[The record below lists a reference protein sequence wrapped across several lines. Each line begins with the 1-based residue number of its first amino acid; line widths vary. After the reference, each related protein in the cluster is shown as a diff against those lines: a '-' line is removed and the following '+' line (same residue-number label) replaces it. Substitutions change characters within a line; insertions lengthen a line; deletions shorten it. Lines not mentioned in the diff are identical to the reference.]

1 MSAEADADADPR
13 RHRGARRLLLALA
26 AGALAGLAAPAAGQ
40 GAAST
45 PRGSG
50 EAPRFEVRFPASLR
64 ATPVTGRLF
73 VTLFWRDDLEPRV
86 AAYQSAR
93 TRVGRVPFFAVD
105 VEQLAPGEWA
115 VVDTGAVGY
124 PYWSLRDL
132 PPGEYRAQA
141 VLNLYTRYARADGHV
156 IWAHQ
161 DQWEGQ
167 RWAHAPGN
175 LVSTPVKVT
184 LDPARGFRV
193 RLDLDHALPPVQVPA
208 DTRWVRRFRMQSPML
223 TRFWGH
229 PQYLGATVL
238 LPRGYDEHPER
249 RYPVVYV
256 QGHFSLD
263 APFGF
268 TEDPTPP
275 PPAPVLAAA
284 GDPRSNVESGR
295 PWGGGGR
302 KESGYEFQRAWV
314 RDSFPRMIV
323 VTFQHPTP
331 YFDDSYAVNSANNG
345 PYGDALLQ
353 ELIPEVERR
362 FRVARQ
368 PHARVLT
375 GGSTG
380 GWESLALQVQHP
392 EFFGGTWTFY
402 PDPVDFRRY
411 QLIDAYRD
419 SSAFTVPNAPPGAPE
434 RMMQMTPEGQPVGSM
449 RAISQMELASGSRGR
464 SGAQIDV
471 WNATYGPVGPD
482 GYPKQL
488 WDLRTGR
495 IDRSVAESMRANG
508 YDLRD
513 YLERNWARI
522 GPSLVGKLHL
532 LTGDMDDF
540 YLAPSVYLLEEFLER
555 TRDPYYAGSFRYG
568 RPMKGHGWQPMT
580 NAELL
585 REMAAHVA
593 RNAPAGADL
602 AWLDGAQPFDPGH
615 VRGLWQLVAVRDL
628 RTGAIDSIAAR
639 RTVWLMVDS
648 TRWTYT
654 WMDRDRVPE
663 AAERMARLDPAAR
676 RAARAAALWTDR
688 DDPRFWASAG
698 EYRIVGTQFRI
709 RRVMSIDPAQAT
721 MESVDEIVRLDRT
734 TYVYRSRP
742 DRDGV
747 VREYV
752 HRRVE

>member
-1 MSAEADADADPR
+1 VR
-13 RHRGARRLLLALA
+13 ARRVGALAALAWALVLA
-26 AGALAGLAAPAAGQ
+26 AGAAGAQAPARP
-40 GAAST
+40 AA
-45 PRGSG
+45 R

-73 VTLFWRDDLEPRV
+73 VALFWRDDLEPRA

-105 VEQLAPGEWA
+105 VEQLAPGRWA

-141 VLNLYTRYARADGHV
+141 VLNVYTRYPRADGHV
-156 IWAHQ
+156 VWAHQ

-175 LVSTPVKVT
+175 LVSTPVRVT
-184 LDPARGFRV
+184 VDPARGFRV
-193 RLDLDHALPPVQVPA
+193 RLELDHVLPPVQVPP
-208 DTRWVRRFRMQSPML
+208 DTRWVKRFRIQSPML

-249 RYPVVYV
+249 RYPVLYV

-263 APFGF
+263 PPFGF
-268 TEDPTPP
+268 TEDSTPP
-275 PPAPVLAAA
+275 PPAPVLAPGA
-284 GDPRSNVESGR
+284 DPRSNVESGR

-302 KESGYEFQRAWV
+302 RESGYAFQQAWV

-323 VTFQHPTP
+323 VTLQHPTP
-331 YFDDSYAVNSANNG
+331 YFDDSYAVNSANAG
-345 PYGDALLQ
+345 PYGDAIVRALV
-353 ELIPEVERR
+353 PEVERR
-362 FRVARQ
+362 FRAIAS
-368 PHARVLT
+368 PYARVLT

-380 GWESLALQVQHP
+380 GWASLALQVQHP
-392 EFFGGTWTFY
+392 DRFGGTWTFY

-411 QLIDAYRD
+411 QLVDIYRD
-419 SSAFTVPNAPPGAPE
+419 SNAFTVPNAPPGAPE

-449 RAISQMELASGSRGR
+449 RAVSQMELASGTRGR

-471 WNATYGPVGPD
+471 WNATYGPVGAD
-482 GYPKQL
+482 GYPRRL
-488 WDLRTGR
+488 WDLRTGA
-495 IDRSVAESMRANG
+495 IDPAVAAYMRERG
-508 YDLRD
+508 YDLRE
-513 YLERNWARI
+513 YLRRYWPRV

-540 YLAPSVYLLEEFLER
+540 YLAPSVYLLEEFLES
-555 TRDPYYAGSFRYG
+555 TRAPYYAGSFRYG

-580 NAELL
+580 NAGLV
-585 REMAAHVA
+585 REIAAHVA
-593 RNAPAGADL
+593 RNAPPGDDPAG
-602 AWLDGAQPFDPGH
+602 WLDGAQPFDPRD
-615 VRGLWQLVAVRDL
+615 VVGLWQLVAVRDP
-628 RTGAIDSIAAR
+628 RTGAVDSVGAR
-639 RTVWLMVDS
+639 RTTWLMVDS
-648 TRWTYT
+648 ARWTYT
-654 WMDRDRVPE
+654 WMDRGGAPPGAPNV
-663 AAERMARLDPAAR
+663 AANGAPAPGGA
-676 RAARAAALWTDR
+676 
-688 DDPRFWASAG
+688 PRFWASAG
-698 EYRIVGTQFRI
+698 EYRIVGREFRI
-709 RRVMSIDPAQAT
+709 RRVMSIDPAQAAA
-721 MESVDEIVRLDRT
+721 ESVDEIVRLDRD

-742 DRDGV
+742 GPGGAA
-747 VREYV
+747 REYV